1 MATGLL
7 ETGPKL
13 DWTRDNKIFDRYQI
27 WKEKVELIFSSALEE
42 SSSKQKVSYLRYWM
56 GEQGIPL
63 VKKWTALGK
72 LDFSSAEEDA
82 LSSGYILQ
90 NYWNLLEA
98 EFKPKG
104 NKLLS
109 VIELW
114 TRSKQGSKTLNE
126 WLTYVYNLVESC
138 DYGDSNERII
148 RDVLIIGCNSDKAKD
163 KIVRQGEK
171 IKLQDVIEI
180 LQLEDSTRQTLTEM
194 TSTTQKIH
202 YASYEKKKGTGKKQK
217 FQSNSNSSSSSS
229 SGQKQDSTGS
239 QKLCYRCSKNYTKGH
254 EKVCK
259 ALNAKCNACGV
270 EGHFEIA
277 CKKSGNFPKK
287 SSSKFQKPGS
297 TGRMNIASA
306 VEEPALQADFFDEK
320 GILKEYK
327 PKSMYVLS
335 GTSDDKPI
343 MIEFGCGLTPL
354 SFDRKLTLQADTG
367 ADMNAINKKTFDEL
381 FPDVELEESTHIL
394 QNFDKRL
401 IKPIGSFRCF
411 LRWKGHKYRVKFEVM
426 GIETPNLLS
435 RETTFLMGIL
445 KKCLSVEKTQNEP
458 SNQISSPPVSGHSV
472 PPTEAAPVP
481 LTEGASCHSVPPTE
495 AAPVPLTEGVS
506 CHSVPLTE
514 TAPLTSTE
522 VERSQMNCASISDT
536 AETPDSSSV
545 RVVGSNNHSLSITD
559 LPLTQEKVETT
570 YADVFQGLGKF
581 PGEPYKLRLKPDAVP
596 AKHRPRRVPVHLQ
609 DAFHEEIERLVKI
622 DVLEKVTEPTEWVN
636 SFVIV
641 EKVIDSSNA
650 HSPNHVIKKS
660 IRLCI
665 DPKDLNE
672 ALEREPYYS
681 RSIDELIS
689 MFAGAKVFTIV
700 DMDKGYWQVV
710 LHPESRK
717 LTCMA
722 FDIGRYQFKRLPMG
736 SKVASDIF
744 QRMLDSVYI
753 GLPGV
758 TGIADDMVI
767 FGRNEEEHDRNLILF
782 LETTR
787 KNGLVLNKKK
797 LQFKKEEV
805 SFFGHRWNS
814 TGISP
819 DPKKTES
826 ILKMQF
832 PPDKETMHSF
842 LGLVNFLNRYTP
854 KLAELCSP
862 LRKLI
867 LKDSHYSPGDPE
879 HAAFDA
885 IKAEFKKK
893 IILPYFDRNK
903 ETILQTDAS
912 KKGFGAVIL
921 QEEQPIYYA
930 SRALTSAEKNYQNL
944 EREAQAAVWGMEKF
958 HYFLYGRKFIL
969 QTDQKPL
976 VSIFRKHMIDVS
988 PRIQRITIR
997 AWQYDFVPQHI
1008 PGRINV
1014 IADSLS
1020 RVTPLEFQDSNA
1032 EKDILA
1038 VNFLQYSSIEERERD
1053 EMLQETSKDK
1063 ELQSLKHYIST
1074 GWPSKRSQI
1083 PVSLHPYWNYRD
1095 ELTVESGILM
1105 KNSKVLIPETLKQK
1119 YLRQIHQGH
1128 QGIEACRSRAREFV
1142 FWVNINSDL
1151 KEMVEKCDICQS
1163 QQNSTASVQKYVSE
1177 VPPHPWHTLGSD
1189 LFYFQRIDF
1198 LVVVDYF
1205 SKYLIVRKIPNS
1217 TSSAVIKELGMI
1229 FSEFGNPL
1237 VFRSDNGPCYS
1248 SQEFKFFM
1256 QNWLVEHRTSSPHY
1270 PQSNG
1275 LAESMVKVSKNLIE
1289 KAIKQDLPWNKLLL
1303 DYRCTPI
1310 SSEIPSPA
1318 EILFGRKFRSSISIL
1333 PSQVLNDRISK
1344 QRELI
1349 AKKEGKFYA
1358 STQDFQDRI
1367 KALPFEAGQNVWL
1380 QDSDSRKFEE
1390 AVIREKCREPN
1401 SYMVEIP
1408 ATGQC
1413 FRRNSNFIKPR
1424 QSDKNSVSTDPL
1436 PTTGL
1441 PEIPQEP
1448 PVLQQPS
1455 SPATSTVD
1463 AIPTVPPSKQ
1473 NGNSILELQEL
1484 QDIPEYPE
1492 ETIKEFHPQGS
1503 DSKSDISCTD
1513 ILISEREML
1522 RYDTIGRIELIP
1534 PIVLSS
1540 DNTKYKNI
1548 IQLFLQL
1555 FDELSVYRDCH

>member
-138 DYGDSNERII
+138 DYGDSSERII

-163 KIVRQGEK
+163 KIVRQREK

-239 QKLCYRCSKNYTKGH
+239 QKLCYRCSKNYSKGH

-259 ALNAKCNACGV
+259 ALNARCNACGV

-287 SSSKFQKPGS
+287 STSKFQKPGS

-367 ADMNAINKKTFDEL
+367 ADMNAINKKTFIEL

-426 GIETPNLLS
+426 GIETTNLLS

-445 KKCLSVEKTQNEP
+445 KKCLSVEKTQKEP
-458 SNQISSPPVSGHSV
+458 NNQISSLSVSGHSV

-481 LTEGASCHSVPPTE
+481 LTEGASCHSVPSME
-495 AAPVPLTEGVS
+495 AAPVPLTEAAPLTSTEGVS

-522 VERSQMNCASISDT
+522 ERSQMNCISDT
-536 AETPDSSSV
+536 AKTPGSSSV

-559 LPLTQEKVETT
+559 LPLTQEKIETT

-596 AKHRPRRVPVHLQ
+596 VKHRPRRVPVHLQ
-609 DAFHEEIERLVKI
+609 DAFHEEVERLVKI

-650 HSPNHVIKKS
+650 HSPNHSIKKS

-787 KNGLVLNKKK
+787 KNGLILNKKK

-1053 EMLQETSKDK
+1053 EMLQETNKDE

-1074 GWPSKRSQI
+1074 GWPAKRSQI
-1083 PVSLHPYWNYRD
+1083 PVSLHPYWNFRD

-1105 KNSKVLIPETLKQK
+1105 KNSKILIPETLKQK
-1119 YLRQIHQGH
+1119 YLKQIHQGH

-1205 SKYLIVRKIPNS
+1205 SKYLIVRKLPSS

-1289 KAIKQDLPWNKLLL
+1289 KSIKQDLPWNRLLL

-1358 STQDFQDRI
+1358 STQDFRDRI

-1380 QDSDSRKFEE
+1380 QNSDSRKFEE

-1424 QSDKNSVSTDPL
+1424 QTDKNSVSIDPL
-1436 PTTGL
+1436 PTTRVTFRVQTFSFQKGRCCDMGQNDTISKIEL
-1441 PEIPQEP
+1441 NP
-1448 PVLQQPS
+1448 LS
-1455 SPATSTVD
+1455 SCQV
-1463 AIPTVPPSKQ
+1463 I
-1473 NGNSILELQEL
+1473 
-1484 QDIPEYPE
+1484 
-1492 ETIKEFHPQGS
+1492 
-1503 DSKSDISCTD
+1503 
-1513 ILISEREML
+1513 ILIARM
-1522 RYDTIGRIELIP
+1522 TFNCF
-1534 PIVLSS
+1534 SS
-1540 DNTKYKNI
+1540 C
-1548 IQLFLQL
+1548 LM
-1555 FDELSVYRDCH
+1555 S

>member
-82 LSSGYILQ
+82 PSSGYILQ

-138 DYGDSNERII
+138 DYGDSSERII

-239 QKLCYRCSKNYTKGH
+239 QKLCYRCSKNYSKGH

-259 ALNAKCNACGV
+259 ALNARCNACGV

-287 SSSKFQKPGS
+287 STSKFQKPGS

-367 ADMNAINKKTFDEL
+367 ADMNAINKKTFIEL

-445 KKCLSVEKTQNEP
+445 KKCLSVEKTQKEP
-458 SNQISSPPVSGHSV
+458 NNQISSLSVSGHSV
-472 PPTEAAPVP
+472 PSTEAAPVP
-481 LTEGASCHSVPPTE
+481 LTE
-495 AAPVPLTEGVS
+495 AAPLTSTEGVS

-522 VERSQMNCASISDT
+522 ERSQMNCASISDT
-536 AETPDSSSV
+536 AKTPGSSSV

-559 LPLTQEKVETT
+559 LPLTQEKIETT

-609 DAFHEEIERLVKI
+609 DAFHEEVERLVKI

-650 HSPNHVIKKS
+650 HSPNHSIKKS

-976 VSIFRKHMIDVS
+976 VSIFRKHIFDVS

-1053 EMLQETSKDK
+1053 EMLQETNKDE

-1074 GWPSKRSQI
+1074 GWPAKRSQI
-1083 PVSLHPYWNYRD
+1083 PVSLHPYWNFRD

-1105 KNSKVLIPETLKQK
+1105 KNSKILIPETLKQK
-1119 YLRQIHQGH
+1119 YLKQIHQGH

-1205 SKYLIVRKIPNS
+1205 SKYLIVRKLPSS

-1248 SQEFKFFM
+1248 SQEFKFFI

-1275 LAESMVKVSKNLIE
+1275 LAESM
-1289 KAIKQDLPWNKLLL
+1289 
-1303 DYRCTPI
+1303 
-1310 SSEIPSPA
+1310 
-1318 EILFGRKFRSSISIL
+1318 
-1333 PSQVLNDRISK
+1333 VLNDRISK

-1380 QDSDSRKFEE
+1380 QNSDSRKFEE

-1424 QSDKNSVSTDPL
+1424 QTDKNSVSTDPL
-1436 PTTGL
+1436 STTGL

-1448 PVLQQPS
+1448 PALQQPS
-1455 SPATSTVD
+1455 SQATSTVD
-1463 AIPTVPPSKQ
+1463 AIPTVPPSKL
-1473 NGNSILELQEL
+1473 NDNSTPRTPRQPRASRRSTKGIPSPRLGLQE
-1484 QDIPEYPE
+1484 
-1492 ETIKEFHPQGS
+1492 
-1503 DSKSDISCTD
+1503 
-1513 ILISEREML
+1513 
-1522 RYDTIGRIELIP
+1522 
-1534 PIVLSS
+1534 
-1540 DNTKYKNI
+1540 
-1548 IQLFLQL
+1548 
-1555 FDELSVYRDCH
+1555 

>member
-138 DYGDSNERII
+138 DYGDSSERII

-287 SSSKFQKPGS
+287 STSKFQKPGS

-367 ADMNAINKKTFDEL
+367 ADMNAINKKTFNEL

-458 SNQISSPPVSGHSV
+458 NNQISSLSVSGHSV

-495 AAPVPLTEGVS
+495 AAPVPLTEATPLTSTEGVS

-522 VERSQMNCASISDT
+522 ERSQMNCASISDT
-536 AETPDSSSV
+536 AKTPDSSSV

-559 LPLTQEKVETT
+559 LPLTQEKVEST

-609 DAFHEEIERLVKI
+609 DAFHEEVERLVKI

-736 SKVASDIF
+736 SKIASDIF

-1053 EMLQETSKDK
+1053 EMLQETNKDE

-1074 GWPSKRSQI
+1074 GWPAKRSQI
-1083 PVSLHPYWNYRD
+1083 PVSLHPYWNFRD

-1119 YLRQIHQGH
+1119 YLKQIHQGH

-1205 SKYLIVRKIPNS
+1205 SKYLIVRKLPSS

-1248 SQEFKFFM
+1248 SQEFKLFM

-1289 KAIKQDLPWNKLLL
+1289 KAIKQDLPWNQLLL

-1349 AKKEGKFYA
+1349 AKKEGSLKKLWYERSAENPTPTWLRFQLLDNA
-1358 STQDFQDRI
+1358 SGETATSSNLGRPTRIQFLQIPYRLQDFQRFLKNPQCSI
-1367 KALPFEAGQNVWL
+1367 SQVAKLPVQWMPFPQYPL
-1380 QDSDSRKFEE
+1380 RSRM
-1390 AVIREKCREPN
+1390 I
-1401 SYMVEIP
+1401 
-1408 ATGQC
+1408 
-1413 FRRNSNFIKPR
+1413 
-1424 QSDKNSVSTDPL
+1424 
-1436 PTTGL
+1436 
-1441 PEIPQEP
+1441 
-1448 PVLQQPS
+1448 
-1455 SPATSTVD
+1455 
-1463 AIPTVPPSKQ
+1463 
-1473 NGNSILELQEL
+1473 ILLQEL
-1484 QDIPEYPE
+1484 LDNHEHPE
-1492 ETIKEFHPQGS
+1492 EAPKEFHPQGL
-1503 DSKSDISCTD
+1503 DYKNDISCTD

-1522 RYDTIGRIELIP
+1522 RYGSE
-1534 PIVLSS
+1534 
-1540 DNTKYKNI
+1540 
-1548 IQLFLQL
+1548 
-1555 FDELSVYRDCH
+1555 

>member
-63 VKKWTALGK
+63 VKKWTALGR
-72 LDFSSAEEDA
+72 LDFSSSEEDA

-114 TRSKQGSKTLNE
+114 TQSKQGSKTLNE

-138 DYGDSNERII
+138 DYGDSSERII

-297 TGRMNIASA
+297 TGRMNIAST

-320 GILKEYK
+320 GILKEYR

-367 ADMNAINKKTFDEL
+367 ADMNAINKKTFIEL

-445 KKCLSVEKTQNEP
+445 KKCLSVEKTQN
-458 SNQISSPPVSGHSV
+458 NQTSSPPVSGHSV

-481 LTEGASCHSVPPTE
+481 LTEGASCHSVPPTEAEGASCHSVPPTE

-522 VERSQMNCASISDT
+522 EERSQMNCASISDT

-545 RVVGSNNHSLSITD
+545 RVAGSNNHSLSITD

-650 HSPNHVIKKS
+650 HSPNHV
-660 IRLCI
+660 
-665 DPKDLNE
+665 
-672 ALEREPYYS
+672 
-681 RSIDELIS
+681 
-689 MFAGAKVFTIV
+689 
-700 DMDKGYWQVV
+700 
-710 LHPESRK
+710 
-717 LTCMA
+717 
-722 FDIGRYQFKRLPMG
+722 YQE
-736 SKVASDIF
+736 I
-744 QRMLDSVYI
+744 
-753 GLPGV
+753 
-758 TGIADDMVI
+758 
-767 FGRNEEEHDRNLILF
+767 H
-782 LETTR
+782 
-787 KNGLVLNKKK
+787 
-797 LQFKKEEV
+797 
-805 SFFGHRWNS
+805 
-814 TGISP
+814 
-819 DPKKTES
+819 
-826 ILKMQF
+826 
-832 PPDKETMHSF
+832 
-842 LGLVNFLNRYTP
+842 
-854 KLAELCSP
+854 
-862 LRKLI
+862 
-867 LKDSHYSPGDPE
+867 
-879 HAAFDA
+879 
-885 IKAEFKKK
+885 
-893 IILPYFDRNK
+893 
-903 ETILQTDAS
+903 
-912 KKGFGAVIL
+912 
-921 QEEQPIYYA
+921 
-930 SRALTSAEKNYQNL
+930 
-944 EREAQAAVWGMEKF
+944 
-958 HYFLYGRKFIL
+958 
-969 QTDQKPL
+969 PL
-976 VSIFRKHMIDVS
+976 V
-988 PRIQRITIR
+988 
-997 AWQYDFVPQHI
+997 Y
-1008 PGRINV
+1008 
-1014 IADSLS
+1014 
-1020 RVTPLEFQDSNA
+1020 
-1032 EKDILA
+1032 
-1038 VNFLQYSSIEERERD
+1038 
-1053 EMLQETSKDK
+1053 
-1063 ELQSLKHYIST
+1063 
-1074 GWPSKRSQI
+1074 RS
-1083 PVSLHPYWNYRD
+1083 
-1095 ELTVESGILM
+1095 
-1105 KNSKVLIPETLKQK
+1105 
-1119 YLRQIHQGH
+1119 
-1128 QGIEACRSRAREFV
+1128 
-1142 FWVNINSDL
+1142 
-1151 KEMVEKCDICQS
+1151 
-1163 QQNSTASVQKYVSE
+1163 
-1177 VPPHPWHTLGSD
+1177 
-1189 LFYFQRIDF
+1189 
-1198 LVVVDYF
+1198 
-1205 SKYLIVRKIPNS
+1205 
-1217 TSSAVIKELGMI
+1217 
-1229 FSEFGNPL
+1229 
-1237 VFRSDNGPCYS
+1237 
-1248 SQEFKFFM
+1248 
-1256 QNWLVEHRTSSPHY
+1256 
-1270 PQSNG
+1270 
-1275 LAESMVKVSKNLIE
+1275 
-1289 KAIKQDLPWNKLLL
+1289 
-1303 DYRCTPI
+1303 
-1310 SSEIPSPA
+1310 
-1318 EILFGRKFRSSISIL
+1318 
-1333 PSQVLNDRISK
+1333 
-1344 QRELI
+1344 
-1349 AKKEGKFYA
+1349 
-1358 STQDFQDRI
+1358 
-1367 KALPFEAGQNVWL
+1367 
-1380 QDSDSRKFEE
+1380 
-1390 AVIREKCREPN
+1390 
-1401 SYMVEIP
+1401 
-1408 ATGQC
+1408 
-1413 FRRNSNFIKPR
+1413 
-1424 QSDKNSVSTDPL
+1424 
-1436 PTTGL
+1436 
-1441 PEIPQEP
+1441 
-1448 PVLQQPS
+1448 
-1455 SPATSTVD
+1455 
-1463 AIPTVPPSKQ
+1463 
-1473 NGNSILELQEL
+1473 
-1484 QDIPEYPE
+1484 
-1492 ETIKEFHPQGS
+1492 
-1503 DSKSDISCTD
+1503 
-1513 ILISEREML
+1513 
-1522 RYDTIGRIELIP
+1522 
-1534 PIVLSS
+1534 
-1540 DNTKYKNI
+1540 
-1548 IQLFLQL
+1548 
-1555 FDELSVYRDCH
+1555 